1 MKIAS
6 LYGPRDIR
14 IEEGTDAEPGPGEVL
29 LDVTAVGI
37 CGSDLHTYMYGNV
50 GGIASDGPFTLGHEA
65 AGRVLALG
73 AGVTTLKVG
82 DRVAIDPATN
92 CGECEHCRAGEPHLC
107 LNMIFMGLWPH
118 HGALRERMVHPAK
131 SCVPIPTGISD
142 ASIALL
148 EPLGVALHA
157 SRLAQVQLGEDVAV
171 IGCGG
176 IGLLLIRLARLAGAR
191 RIFAVDRHVWRLNQ
205 AAQFGADVI
214 YNADET
220 DVVAEIMRA
229 TNKRGVDLALEAAWV
244 ADTTNICVEVARF
257 GGRVIIVGIPV
268 EDILTI
274 KASVARRKELLI
286 QHSRRMKHTYPVS
299 IQLALSKQVD
309 LDSLATHQFDLDQT
323 REAFEVAGLYQDGV
337 VRAVV
342 LPNRQHG

>member
-6 LYGPRDIR
+6 LYGIRDIR
-14 IEEGTDAEPGPGEVL
+14 IEEGSDAEPGPGQVL

-50 GGIASDGPFTLGHEA
+50 GGTVSEGPFTLGHEA
-65 AGRVLALG
+65 AGRVLAVG
-73 AGVTTLKVG
+73 AGVTGLKVG
-82 DRVAIDPATN
+82 DRVAIDPATP
-92 CGECEHCRAGEPHLC
+92 CESCERCLAGEPHLC
-107 LNMIFMGLWPH
+107 LNMVFMGLWPH
-118 HGALRERMVHPAK
+118 HGALRERMVHAAK

-142 ASIALL
+142 TSIALL

-176 IGLLLIRLARLAGAR
+176 IGLLLIRLARLAGAG
-191 RIFAVDRHVWRLNQ
+191 RIFAIDRHAWRLHQ
-205 AAQFGADVI
+205 AAQFGADVV

-220 DVVAEIMRA
+220 DVVTEIMRA
-229 TNKRGVDLALEAAWV
+229 THTRGVDLALEAAWV
-244 ADTTNICVEVARF
+244 ADTTNICVEIARF

-268 EDILTI
+268 EDSVTF
-274 KASVARRKELLI
+274 KASAARRKELLI

-299 IQLALSKQVD
+299 IQLALSKQVN
-309 LDSLATHQFDLDQT
+309 LDALATHHFGLEQT
-323 REAFEVAGLYQDGV
+323 REAFEIAGLYQDGV
-337 VRAVV
+337 VRALV
-342 LPNRQHG
+342 LPNHQHG